1 MHIAV
6 NITLTLLK
14 LYLFL
19 LLSCFVAKAAIQMD
33 TQHPE
38 GMKKIQQLEQPQQ
51 SRPDEPEREFEK
63 PIFTQVLTGPSELWE
78 GQHAHYEARVV
89 PVGDPS
95 LRFEWY
101 INGVELKMGKR
112 IILIINL
119 LLPTAYTAENV
130 YISL

>member
-1 MHIAV
+1 MIFD
-6 NITLTLLK
+6 
-14 LYLFL
+14 LFA
-19 LLSCFVAKAAIQMD
+19 AKAAIQME

-38 GMKKIQQLEQPQQ
+38 GMKKIQQLETPQQ
-51 SRPDEPEREFEK
+51 RKPDQPEREFEK

-101 INGVELKMGKR
+101 INGVELKMGKDPA
-112 IILIINL
+112 IV
-119 LLPTAYTAENV
+119 PT
-130 YISL
+130 YIPP

>member
-1 MHIAV
+1 M
-6 NITLTLLK
+6 LT
-14 LYLFL
+14 
-19 LLSCFVAKAAIQMD
+19 AKAAIQLD

-51 SRPDEPEREFEK
+51 RRPEEPDRDFEK

-101 INGVELKMGKR
+101 INGVELKMGK
-112 IILIINL
+112 IVGIFF
-119 LLPTAYTAENV
+119 
-130 YISL
+130 

>member
-1 MHIAV
+1 M
-6 NITLTLLK
+6 TL
-14 LYLFL
+14 
-19 LLSCFVAKAAIQMD
+19 AKAAIQMD

-38 GMKKIQQLEQPQQ
+38 GMKKIQKLEEPLA
-51 SRPDEPEREFEK
+51 RKTEEPEREFEK

-101 INGVELKMGKR
+101 INGVELKMGMSY
-112 IILIINL
+112 ITYVFIL
-119 LLPTAYTAENV
+119 
-130 YISL
+130 

>member
-1 MHIAV
+1 
-6 NITLTLLK
+6 
-14 LYLFL
+14 
-19 LLSCFVAKAAIQMD
+19 MD

-51 SRPDEPEREFEK
+51 RRPEEPEREFEK

-101 INGVELKMGKR
+101 INGVELKMGKY
-112 IILIINL
+112 IVNN
-119 LLPTAYTAENV
+119 YTMLV
-130 YISL
+130 

>member
-1 MHIAV
+1 M
-6 NITLTLLK
+6 LTNELCMLT
-14 LYLFL
+14 
-19 LLSCFVAKAAIQMD
+19 AKAAIQMD

-38 GMKKIQQLEQPQQ
+38 GMKKIQRLEEASP
-51 SRPDEPEREFEK
+51 RRADEPDREFEK

-101 INGVELKMGKR
+101 INGVELKMGNYIFFNKIR
-112 IILIINL
+112 VNL
-119 LLPTAYTAENV
+119 
-130 YISL
+130 